1 MGYIFHE
8 NEYDARLATVLLF
21 TVSSAVPHIYIYIKD
36 LQFQPRPEDEDLSP
50 DPHTPDNDR

>member
-21 TVSSAVPHIYIYIKD
+21 TVSSAVPHIYIYIA
-36 LQFQPRPEDEDLSP
+36 EDEDLSP